1 MERYL
6 RRVILDE
13 RDMGKVVGVVRWI
26 RWLIDESDEDNEGT
40 EQWVQAL
47 EGIKEKVHAA
57 VKERGLGRM
66 EL

>member
-1 MERYL
+1 
-6 RRVILDE
+6 
-13 RDMGKVVGVVRWI
+13 MGKVVGVVRWI